1 MRCMNDAISV
11 PAPTQDEKTMAMLA
25 HVLQIFTW
33 WIGPLVIFIV
43 KQDSKFVRFHA
54 LQALLWQIA
63 LIVVWMMGMAV
74 WLAVIFS
81 TVFSSVGKA
90 DSHQAPPV
98 AMFVGIGLI
107 WLLFMAMYLS
117 NILFGI
123 LFGIKAGRGEWA
135 SYPLIGRWARDIVK
149 A

>member
-1 MRCMNDAISV
+1 MNDAISV

-63 LIVVWMMGMAV
+63 LIVFWMLGMGVWI
-74 WLAVIFS
+74 AVIFS
-81 TVFSSVGKA
+81 TIFSSIAKA
-90 DSHQAPPV
+90 APNQAPPV
-98 AMFVGIGLI
+98 AVFAGIGLI
-107 WLLFMAMYLS
+107 WLLLMAVYLS

-123 LFGIKAGRGEWA
+123 LFGVKAGRGEWA
-135 SYPLIGRWARDIVK
+135 SYPLIGRWARHIVK

>member
-1 MRCMNDAISV
+1 MNDAISV
-11 PAPTQDEKTMAMLA
+11 PAPAQDEKTMAMLA

-63 LIVVWMMGMAV
+63 LIVFWMLGMGVWI
-74 WLAVIFS
+74 AVIFS
-81 TVFSSVGKA
+81 TIFSSIAKA
-90 DSHQAPPV
+90 APNQAPPV
-98 AMFVGIGLI
+98 AVFAGIGLI
-107 WLLFMAMYLS
+107 WLLLMAVYLS

-123 LFGIKAGRGEWA
+123 LFGVKAGRGEWA
-135 SYPLIGRWARDIVK
+135 SYPLIGRWARHIVK

>member
-1 MRCMNDAISV
+1 MSAADSFA
-11 PAPTQDEKTMAMLA
+11 APTQDDKTMAMLA

-54 LQALLWQIA
+54 LQALLWQMA
-63 LIVVWMMGMAV
+63 LVVFWMLGMAV
-74 WLAVIFS
+74 WFAAIFS
-81 TVFSSVGKA
+81 TVFSSIGRTA
-90 DSHQAPPV
+90 PNSAPPV
-98 AMFVGIGLI
+98 AVFVGFGVI
-107 WLLFMAMYLS
+107 WLLLMAVYLS

-123 LFGIKAGRGEWA
+123 WFGIKAGRGEWA
-135 SYPLIGRWARDIVK
+135 CYPLIGRWARRIVK

>member
-1 MRCMNDAISV
+1 MGDMNDAISV

-63 LIVVWMMGMAV
+63 LIVFWMLGMGV

-81 TVFSSVGKA
+81 TIFSSAGNPA
-90 DSHQAPPV
+90 PNQAPPV
-98 AMFVGIGLI
+98 ALFAGIGLI
-107 WLLFMAMYLS
+107 WVLLMAVYLS

-123 LFGIKAGRGEWA
+123 LFGVKAGRGEWA
-135 SYPLIGRWARDIVK
+135 SYPLIGRWARHIVK
-149 A
+149 V

>member
-1 MRCMNDAISV
+1 MNDAISV

-63 LIVVWMMGMAV
+63 LIVFWMLGMGVWI
-74 WLAVIFS
+74 AVIFS
-81 TVFSSVGKA
+81 TIFSSIAKA
-90 DSHQAPPV
+90 APNQAPPV
-98 AMFVGIGLI
+98 AVFAGIGLI
-107 WLLFMAMYLS
+107 WLLLMAVYLS

-123 LFGIKAGRGEWA
+123 LFGVKAGRGEWA
-135 SYPLIGRWARDIVK
+135 SYPLSGRWARHIVK